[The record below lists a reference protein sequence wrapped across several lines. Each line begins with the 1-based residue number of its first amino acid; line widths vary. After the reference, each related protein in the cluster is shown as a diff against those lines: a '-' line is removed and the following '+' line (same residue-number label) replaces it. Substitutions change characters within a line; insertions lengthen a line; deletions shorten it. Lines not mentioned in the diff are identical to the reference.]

1 MTSQGAGVPR
11 VLIVDDENRNRD
23 LLSRLIAGEGWE
35 IASAV
40 DGADALDAIARH
52 PPDLILLDVVMP
64 GIDGFEVCRRTKA
77 NPATRL
83 IPIVLVTGLKER
95 DQRIAGINAG
105 ADDFLSKP
113 IDPQELSARVRS
125 LLRLKQ
131 YTDELDSAESV
142 ILSLALTV
150 EARDRYTDGHCRR
163 LAAYATSLGGAL
175 GLSGEELAALRRGAI
190 LHDVGKI
197 GIPDAILHKP
207 AALTADE
214 MAVMRTHPVIGERL
228 CGSLKSLRPV
238 RPLVKH
244 HHERLD
250 GSGYPDG
257 LRGDAVPL
265 LAEIVGIADTFD
277 AITTTRP
284 YRVARSRDAAYRELA
299 SDAAHGLWHADLVET
314 FIRLGHD
321 GLLAAEG
328 ERTEAES

>member
-1 MTSQGAGVPR
+1 
-11 VLIVDDENRNRD
+11 
-23 LLSRLIAGEGWE
+23 
-35 IASAV
+35 
-40 DGADALDAIARH
+40 
-52 PPDLILLDVVMP
+52 
-64 GIDGFEVCRRTKA
+64 
-77 NPATRL
+77 
-83 IPIVLVTGLKER
+83 
-95 DQRIAGINAG
+95 
-105 ADDFLSKP
+105 
-113 IDPQELSARVRS
+113 
-125 LLRLKQ
+125 
-131 YTDELDSAESV
+131 
-142 ILSLALTV
+142 
-150 EARDRYTDGHCRR
+150 
-163 LAAYATSLGGAL
+163 
-175 GLSGEELAALRRGAI
+175 
-190 LHDVGKI
+190 
-197 GIPDAILHKP
+197 
-207 AALTADE
+207 